1 MRRLRN
7 YGTQR
12 PHDFSAKLRQGVV
25 LLAAL
30 LLACTLMAGAVS
42 AEEVTVTTWSD
53 LQTKFSGGNTITLG
67 ADIEIQGPLT
77 LTSGEVTLNLGNH
90 KLYNST
96 GNAAS
101 YPITINGG
109 TLIITGTGSIEYPT
123 DLIQLS
129 KGTVNIQS
137 GTLIANGG
145 GAAVVIT
152 GSTESNAKDYSN
164 LIVGKDATLKGG
176 WYVVFISAK
185 TTEKK
190 FYGIT
195 IDIAGKLLSCENP
208 ANGGALY
215 INGVLQKENTQTN
228 PPVITIR
235 DTAVIAPSKGN
246 AVYAAGYGK
255 WIIEGGTFT
264 GTEALSIKSGEWDIK
279 GGTFTG
285 NGPFYDPAI
294 YNGNGSEETGAA
306 VSITT
311 NHGYAKNVRITIT
324 GGTFTSEKQS
334 AFYEGSSWKKD
345 GDFQSGSALK
355 QVLITGGTFET
366 KNETLSA
373 IRIQNSGDTTNI
385 TKGISIKDAPNGN
398 TLLYPG
404 LNQTGVE
411 WDGDATNGYTL
422 KITEGGSY
430 KLMESFKYAPYT
442 DKNRLSIVTGV
453 TLDLNGKTITAERDS
468 GNAGDTAFISV
479 NGKELTINGNGGG
492 ITTSGASSD
501 GYKSCLFFAGKNTKL
516 TINSGTFQSNGIVIA
531 ENAEVKDG
539 QPLYA
544 APKTTLN
551 GGTFTSTDSTA
562 IYMTADNGELT
573 VADGVQITGKTAG
586 IEIRSGTANLNGGKI
601 TATGANTYPAYAA
614 VPSNPITDGS
624 AIVLVSKAGAYTAA
638 IDLNIAGTTEITSTN
653 GAAIRNYVRKG
664 DGKGSMTADN
674 ATIKVIVSDTPKL
687 AGAVAAIENAHY
699 AGDTGATIVGTFA
712 LNGGY
717 YKAPSYAEL
726 LVGNPAVTYQTGYSM
741 STEPVQDG
749 YYAPTKTTAPE
760 VKETVTPGSGG
771 TVVITPPVSG
781 SLVVEDKTVT
791 ITAAGTSGSDNSVTL
806 KVTYEDGATVADTG
820 ASGKVASVEAEYKA
834 IPLEDTTSGV
844 TGAKVDMTIT
854 LTTVDTNLPTITG
867 KLSDAKQTAL
877 QAFGS
882 TYTTFKM
889 GPAFVASHEKLAEF
903 NNNVSTITLTF
914 LVPKSWA
921 PESGNIGVVH
931 ISDDANP
938 VVTKSGLTVVTT
950 DDGENWKVTVT
961 STKKFSG
968 YSTYYA
974 ESSSPGPGPQP
985 TYQPVSSS
993 GSGNMENAF
1002 RVLFDTQGG
1011 SFISPSTGL
1020 SYGDKISQ
1028 PPAPTKDGYTFG
1040 GWYKDEAC
1048 TQSWSFAS
1056 GIDGD
1061 MTLYAKWTPSSGG
1074 SSQTVSQTGS
1084 ATAQQTVKATPAA
1097 TQAQSTSAA
1106 TPAPSGTSA
1115 SGVSPTMTQAPAPVL
1130 GALLGLLAAG
1140 VLIRRRD

>member
-1 MRRLRN
+1 MVSPHVGGSGCFRMRFHLLLRRNYMRRLRN

-42 AEEVTVTTWSD
+42 AVDTVSNFQD
-53 LQTKFSGGNTITLG
+53 LQNAFKNGGYYELADSISFEYNATSDDQYRLPIPDGTQVTLDLKGNTIT
-67 ADIEIQGPLT
+67 AI
-77 LTSGEVTLNLGNH
+77 LNQD
-90 KLYNST
+90 K
-96 GNAAS
+96 AAS
-101 YPITINGG
+101 SALIVLGTSAKTASLTISDSVGTGGIKVTEKEGLVPYSEDYPASGCIFYVKSGTLTINGG
-109 TLIITGTGSIEYPT
+109 SYETTKSFI
-123 DLIQLS
+123 LS
-129 KGTVNIQS
+129 T
-137 GTLIANGG
+137 NG
-145 GAAVVIT
+145 
-152 GSTESNAKDYSN
+152 AKSD
-164 LIVGKDATLKGG
+164 G
-176 WYVVFISAK
+176 
-185 TTEKK
+185 
-190 FYGIT
+190 
-195 IDIAGKLLSCENP
+195 
-208 ANGGALY
+208 
-215 INGVLQKENTQTN
+215 
-228 PPVITIR
+228 
-235 DTAVIAPSKGN
+235 AVIK
-246 AVYAAGYGK
+246 
-255 WIIEGGTFT
+255 IDGGTFKTSDT
-264 GTEALSIKSGEWDIK
+264 GEYVAFYLAGKDNKVTMSDGSITGYAGVEIRS
-279 GGTFTG
+279 GTFTMTG
-285 NGPFYDPAI
+285 
-294 YNGNGSEETGAA
+294 GSITATGAA
-306 VSITT
+306 PETDPTPITGYSTNAPAALSMTWKEDYGEPTKLEISSGTVTSTNYAAILNAVNTAANGEYSVTVSGDAVVEGKTAIYKELS
-311 NHGYAKNVRITIT
+311 GAKSIPATIT
-324 GGTFTSEKQS
+324 GGTF
-334 AFYEGSSWKKD
+334 
-345 GDFQSGSALK
+345 
-355 QVLITGGTFET
+355 VVHTFEDMKT
-366 KNETLSA
+366 YLEAGTNVKLGGP
-373 IRIQNSGDTTNI
+373 ISGT
-385 TKGISIKDAPNGN
+385 
-398 TLLYPG
+398 
-404 LNQTGVE
+404 
-411 WDGDATNGYTL
+411 
-422 KITEGGSY
+422 
-430 KLMESFKYAPYT
+430 YT
-442 DKNRLSIVTGV
+442 DDSDRVYIDKVAS
-453 TLDLNGKTITAERDS
+453 TLDLNGKTLTVTRSSGTGNKGFIKINGSESMVGSLTVTDS
-468 GNAGDTAFISV
+468 TG
-479 NGKELTINGNGGG
+479 NGKITLEKGGSDGATLFFVSSYGKIIIDDKNIELTAPQSVIGGNG
-492 ITTSGASSD
+492 D
-501 GYKSCLFFAGKNTKL
+501 GTHTPP
-516 TINSGTFQSNGIVIA
+516 TIEI
-531 ENAEVKDG
+531 
-539 QPLYA
+539 
-544 APKTTLN
+544 N
-551 GGTFTSTDSTA
+551 GGTLTSTAGAAIFLSAKDSKMN
-562 IYMTADNGELT
+562 MTGGSVTGKSGLEIVSGT
-573 VADGVQITGKTAG
+573 YIISGGTITGTGDYSESVAAPS
-586 IEIRSGTANLNGGKI
+586 SGSLE
-601 TATGANTYPAYAA
+601 
-614 VPSNPITDGS
+614 DGS
-624 AIVLVSKAGAYTAA
+624 GIVLRTTDSYSG
-638 IDLNIAGTTEITSTN
+638 NIALTISDDAKIVSEKGV
-653 GAAIRNYVRKG
+653 AIRNYVRDDDLSSKTFSVEIKDSAKIEG
-664 DGKGSMTADN
+664 TA
-674 ATIKVIVSDTPKL
+674 
-687 AGAVAAIENAHY
+687 AAIANQKY
-699 AGDTGATIVGTFA
+699 TGETPAFTKSTFK

-717 YKAPSYAEL
+717 YKAPSADKL
-726 LVGNPAVTYQTGYSM
+726 LVGSPAVTYQTGYSM

-749 YYAPTKTTAPE
+749 YYAPTKTTAPKVE
-760 VKETVTPGSGG
+760 EIVTPQEDGS
-771 TVVITPPVSG
+771 VKIDPPSSG
-781 SLVVEDKTVT
+781 SLVVEGQTVT
-791 ITAAGTSGSDNSVTL
+791 INAGTSGSDNSVTL

-882 TYTTFKM
+882 AYTTFKM

-950 DDGENWKVTVT
+950 DDGTNWKVTVT